1 MAAQNLSDD
10 SDESLMLSYA
20 QGKAAAF
27 DALYARH
34 RVGVYRYVLRH
45 CGNAPVADEVFQDVW
60 TNLVRTRATYAP
72 TSRFSAWLYTLA
84 HNRLVDHWR
93 SLGQVDMVSID
104 GDDAANGAVGA
115 LPAARADE
123 PDERAANR
131 NIAAHLHAA
140 LAKVPPLQRDAFLLQ
155 QESGMSL
162 LEIATLTG
170 VGVETV
176 KSRLRYAVAK
186 LRSELGALRELAH
199 R

>member
-104 GDDAANGAVGA
+104 GDDAANDAVGA

-131 NIAAHLHAA
+131 NIAAHLHAPRPA
-140 LAKVPPLQRDAFLLQ
+140 AGIRP
-155 QESGMSL
+155 
-162 LEIATLTG
+162 
-170 VGVETV
+170 
-176 KSRLRYAVAK
+176 
-186 LRSELGALRELAH
+186 
-199 R
+199 

>member
-93 SLGQVDMVSID
+93 ATGQVDMVSID
-104 GDDAANGAVGA
+104 GDDAANDAVGA

-155 QESGMSL
+155 QESGLSL

-186 LRSELGALRELAH
+186 LRSEFGALRELAH